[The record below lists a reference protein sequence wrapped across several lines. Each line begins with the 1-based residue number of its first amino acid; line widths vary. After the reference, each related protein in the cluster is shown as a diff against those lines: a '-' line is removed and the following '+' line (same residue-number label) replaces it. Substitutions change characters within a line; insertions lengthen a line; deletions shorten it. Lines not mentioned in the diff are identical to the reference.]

1 MLKNTIINPF
11 QESFM
16 SMIEP
21 MTFGN
26 QQVSISNMYVTSDLV
41 LLAIIIGKHFTSAE
55 YSVLN
60 ASHILIY
67 S

>member
-1 MLKNTIINPF
+1 MKNNNRDMLKNTMINTF

-55 YSVLN
+55 
-60 ASHILIY
+60 
-67 S
+67 